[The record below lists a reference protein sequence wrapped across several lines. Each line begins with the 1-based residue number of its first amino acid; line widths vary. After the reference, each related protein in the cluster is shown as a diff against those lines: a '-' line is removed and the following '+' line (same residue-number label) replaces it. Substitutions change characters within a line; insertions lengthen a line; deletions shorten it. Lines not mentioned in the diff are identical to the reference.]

1 METKTPEA
9 RTQDVSFVQINIDFD
24 NLEGKG
30 SENPVTGRIMKRVLN
45 LFLSG
50 GEFSVL
56 DISEKT
62 GASDPRGHIR
72 SLRNR
77 GIPIL
82 DRMEKRKNRHYKIYF
97 LKKND

>member
-9 RTQDVSFVQINIDFD
+9 RTRDVPSVQINIDFG
-24 NLEGKG
+24 NLENKD
-30 SENPVTGRIMKRVLN
+30 SKNPVKGRMMKRVLN

-50 GEFSVL
+50 DEFSVL

-62 GASDPRGHIR
+62 GSLDPRGHIR

-82 DRMEKRKNRHYKIYF
+82 DRMERRKNRHYKIYF
-97 LKKND
+97 LKR